1 MDAFSIYVMPP
12 KHIQKITM
20 EREKPCHVSR
30 PKINPRQRRSRVSVR
45 GELAGRAEE
54 GRVQTAS
61 GLPVPGGWDAP
72 RKVPV
77 CILVL
82 QRERTG
88 KDRDQEYHTLRVRP
102 SDQQEA
108 QFLELKPV
116 LAPCAS
122 LATVLSR
129 TAGIPR
135 VNTIRQSKSEIKR
148 SKVHPHPRLC
158 QQEHTLLQL

>member
-30 PKINPRQRRSRVSVR
+30 PKINPRQRRSRVSVG

-61 GLPVPGGWDAP
+61 GPPVPGGWDAP

-88 KDRDQEYHTLRVRP
+88 KDRSSPWPHNPNTPASTPRMPGEEPTQCLGTRWDKWPGSWFWPFPLV
-102 SDQQEA
+102 
-108 QFLELKPV
+108 PV
-116 LAPCAS
+116 AIHHC
-122 LATVLSR
+122 
-129 TAGIPR
+129 
-135 VNTIRQSKSEIKR
+135 
-148 SKVHPHPRLC
+148 
-158 QQEHTLLQL
+158 

>member
-1 MDAFSIYVMPP
+1 MPP
-12 KHIQKITM
+12 KHTQKITM
-20 EREKPCHVSR
+20 QREKPCHVAR

-45 GELAGRAEE
+45 GELASQAEE

-61 GLPVPGGWDAP
+61 GLPVPRGWDVP

-82 QRERTG
+82 RREKTG
-88 KDRDQEYHTLRVRP
+88 KDGDQEYHALRVRP

-108 QFLELKPV
+108 QSLELKPV

-122 LATVLSR
+122 LATVLTR
-129 TAGIPR
+129 KAGIPR
-135 VNTIRQSKSEIKR
+135 VNTTRWSKSEITR
-148 SKVHPHPRLC
+148 SKVHPHPGHVSKSTYCDSFRVKDA
-158 QQEHTLLQL
+158 